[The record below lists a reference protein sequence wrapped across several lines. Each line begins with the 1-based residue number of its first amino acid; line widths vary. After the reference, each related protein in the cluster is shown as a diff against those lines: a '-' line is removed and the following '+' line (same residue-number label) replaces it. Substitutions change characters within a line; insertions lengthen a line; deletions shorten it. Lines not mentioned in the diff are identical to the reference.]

1 MKDEGVLE
9 GDRASHDAPL
19 PRPEK
24 SERSDSSF
32 ILHPSSFLQYAAAWL
47 VLKSLGLLPW
57 GAAFAAGKAIGRIAY
72 AVAGGLRRTGYR
84 NLELAMPE
92 LDRDARE
99 RILRGE
105 FESLG
110 RQLGAFSQL
119 PKIKPR
125 EGRIGYRGIEHLDAA
140 LAEGKGV
147 LFLTGHMGGWE
158 LSCFCLHLDGH
169 PRVNFLV
176 RRIDNPLVER
186 LADRYRTLRGNRSID
201 KREAARAVLSALRK
215 NELVGILADINVTA
229 DEGVFVDFFG
239 HQACMTTGVA
249 VFALRT
255 NAVVVPAYLPWEKEE
270 GRYVL
275 TFFPP
280 VEISRTGV
288 MQDDIR
294 ENTQRFAK
302 ALEGMIRRH
311 PEQWLWIHKRWKT
324 RPPGE
329 PGLY

>member
-1 MKDEGVLE
+1 V
-9 GDRASHDAPL
+9 
-19 PRPEK
+19 
-24 SERSDSSF
+24 
-32 ILHPSSFLQYAAAWL
+32 AWCL
-47 VLKSLGLLPW
+47 LKGLGLLPW
-57 GAAFAAGKAIGRIAY
+57 SAALAAGKWIGRVAY
-72 AVAGGLRRTGYR
+72 VLAGGLKRTGRR

-92 LDRDARE
+92 LDREAHR

-110 RQLGAFSQL
+110 RQLGAFSQF
-119 PKIKPR
+119 PKLRPGQ
-125 EGRIGYRGIEHLDAA
+125 GRIGYRGLEHLDAA

-147 LFLTGHMGGWE
+147 LFLTGHMGAWE

-176 RRIDNPLVER
+176 RRIDNPLVEA
-186 LADRYRTLRGNRSID
+186 LADRFRTLRGNRSID

-255 NAVVVPAYLPWEKEE
+255 NAVVLPAYLPWEEEE

-280 VEISRTGV
+280 VEIARTGS
-288 MQDDIR
+288 MQDDIV
-294 ENTQRFAK
+294 ENTQRFARS
-302 ALEGMIRRH
+302 LEDLIRRH

-324 RPPGE
+324 RPSGE